1 MVEKI
6 KIEAEVSEDD
16 GDGVD
21 PKFIDGIDEEYE
33 GAKKKK
39 RLIRRILAVIMII
52 ILGIYLLRFY

>member
-6 KIEAEVSEDD
+6 KIKDEVSEDD